1 MIGVHQ
7 MVFVILI
14 LCSCTTKFISAEEGE
29 IWFPKRKGGAGRG
42 IRSFIFIHKMIRTY
56 GTV

>member
-29 IWFPKRKGGAGRG
+29 IWFPKRKGGGEG
-42 IRSFIFIHKMIRTY
+42 YPFIYFYT
-56 GTV
+56 